1 MPGFE
6 VFGEE
11 EKQQALEVFDT
22 GVLFRYE
29 FGEQRK
35 SVYKVREFEQA
46 FLRGYT
52 QVRSLAESEKAT
64 IPVFK
69 AVRAVF
75 SIGVPA
81 MNVNHWGRA
90 YLYAFLD
97 LELDRLKECM
107 EKV

>member
-35 SVYKVREFEQA
+35 GVYKVREFEQA
-46 FLRGYT
+46 FAKYT
-52 QVRSLAESEKAT
+52 Q
-64 IPVFK
+64 
-69 AVRAVF
+69 
-75 SIGVPA
+75 
-81 MNVNHWGRA
+81 H
-90 YLYAFLD
+90 
-97 LELDRLKECM
+97 
-107 EKV
+107 